1 MWRAIVAGAGRTHVR
16 TRRWAVA
23 AIAVSMTALAVG
35 AEPIDRRTLDQWSAP
50 YRGWHYHAEPV
61 IAADLKI
68 PGSEK
73 FRNFDVPTVYRIPG
87 QEGTWYLS
95 FIGFDG
101 KGYNSFVCES
111 TNLVDWHRP
120 RLAMGFGRQGE
131 FDFGGCVVGG
141 YLYESYDIKSPR
153 LLKKRDGKYWTLYGS
168 YPRQGG
174 YELEPGYEG
183 LASSDD
189 GLTWTRAKATP
200 VLSVHDADC
209 GAWETA
215 CIYQP
220 WLVEHDGTF
229 FDFYNAKGKGRAV
242 EQVGG
247 ATSADLLTWKRYPH
261 NPVVAVSPGQYD
273 EQLCADPKVFR
284 DGDHWVMF
292 YFGVGRGGA
301 HIMVAF
307 SRDLRHWTPHPE
319 PLYKAG
325 GHPQGLDRQYA
336 HKIALAYDAPRDT
349 FFMYYC
355 AVGARG
361 RCIGLLT
368 SRPLDAATNR

>member
-23 AIAVSMTALAVG
+23 VIAWSMTTLVAG
-35 AEPIDRRTLDQWSAP
+35 AEPIDRRTLDEWSAP

-61 IAADLKI
+61 IPADLKI
-68 PGSEK
+68 PGSET

-101 KGYNSFVCES
+101 RGYNSFVCES
-111 TNLVDWHRP
+111 TNLVDWSRP

-292 YFGVGRGGA
+292 YFGVGKGGA
-301 HIMVAF
+301 HIMAAF

-336 HKIALAYDAPRDT
+336 HKIALVYDAPRDT
-349 FFMYYC
+349 FFM
-355 AVGARG
+355 
-361 RCIGLLT
+361 
-368 SRPLDAATNR
+368 SRLNREPH